1 MQTSYQFRCNF
12 GATLLLSSIFLG
24 SCSKDVT
31 PFITMASESI
41 ARSMASSENPAND
54 LVERSRSLAVRYR
67 TISDH
72 AARIKMLDDIQ
83 ITIRSAA
90 SFHSQHPLDWAD
102 LIQKDKTGHP
112 ELAVEEFLCAEY
124 LLEPE
129 ELITIIRHQ
138 DMRTT
143 PIQLRVACH
152 NSLWRIDPK
161 EAYTR
166 ARNLMFREKPRAGD
180 LLRPQY
186 LEEMLLTVHGHLA
199 DELLLSIAAEE
210 SMEARARSLAMRAV
224 VKRGMVEAAP
234 ILESVF
240 DTEAT
245 NFLIRKDAL
254 LAVLKLDQQ
263 RGISILVNKMP
274 QRTSD
279 IGLFT
284 FMTTLR
290 EQYNIK

>member
-1 MQTSYQFRCNF
+1 MQTSYQFRCNP
-12 GATLLLSSIFLG
+12 GLILLLSCITLI
-24 SCSKDVT
+24 SCAKDVT
-31 PFITMASESI
+31 PFIQESSVII
-41 ARSMASSENPAND
+41 ALNAGSGEHPAND

-67 TISDH
+67 TISGHD
-72 AARIKMLDDIQ
+72 ARLEALNEIRS
-83 ITIRSAA
+83 TIRAAA
-90 SFHSQHPLDWAD
+90 SFNAQHPIDWGN
-102 LIQKDKTGHP
+102 LIQKDKVAHP

-124 LLEPE
+124 LLKPE
-129 ELITIIRHQ
+129 ELITIIRQQ

-143 PIQLRVACH
+143 PLQLRVASH

-186 LEEMLLTVHGHLA
+186 LEEMLLAVHGHLA

-210 SMEARARSLAMRAV
+210 SMEARARSLAMRDV

-234 ILESVF
+234 IFESVF

-263 RGISILVNKMP
+263 RGISILINKMP

-284 FMTTLR
+284 FMTALR

>member
-12 GATLLLSSIFLG
+12 GLTLLLFGSIFI
-24 SCSKDVT
+24 SCAKDVT
-31 PFITMASESI
+31 PFISESSDSI
-41 ARSMASSENPAND
+41 ARRATSGENPAKD

-67 TISDH
+67 TISGYEE
-72 AARIKMLDDIQ
+72 RIQALDEIR
-83 ITIRSAA
+83 ITIRAAA
-90 SFHSQHPLDWAD
+90 SFHTQYPLDWGN
-102 LIQKDKTGHP
+102 LIQEDKAGHP
-112 ELAVEEFLCAEY
+112 ELAVEEFLCADY
-124 LLEPE
+124 LLDPE
-129 ELITIIRHQ
+129 ELIMIIRQQ

-143 PIQLRVACH
+143 PAQLRVACH
-152 NSLWRIDPK
+152 NSLWRIDQK

-166 ARNLMFREKPRAGD
+166 ARNLMFREKTRAGD

-186 LEEMLLTVHGHLA
+186 LEDMLLAVQGHLA

-210 SMEARARSLAMRAV
+210 SMEARARSLAMSAV

-234 ILESVF
+234 IFESVF

-274 QRTSD
+274 QRTND

-284 FMTTLR
+284 FMTALR

>member
-1 MQTSYQFRCNF
+1 
-12 GATLLLSSIFLG
+12 
-24 SCSKDVT
+24 
-31 PFITMASESI
+31 
-41 ARSMASSENPAND
+41 
-54 LVERSRSLAVRYR
+54 
-67 TISDH
+67 
-72 AARIKMLDDIQ
+72 
-83 ITIRSAA
+83 
-90 SFHSQHPLDWAD
+90 
-102 LIQKDKTGHP
+102 
-112 ELAVEEFLCAEY
+112 
-124 LLEPE
+124 
-129 ELITIIRHQ
+129 
-138 DMRTT
+138 
-143 PIQLRVACH
+143 
-152 NSLWRIDPK
+152 
-161 EAYTR
+161 
-166 ARNLMFREKPRAGD
+166 MFREKPRAGD

-186 LEEMLLTVHGHLA
+186 LEEMLLAVHGHLA

>member
-12 GATLLLSSIFLG
+12 GLTLLLSCITII
-24 SCSKDVT
+24 SCAKDVT
-31 PFITMASESI
+31 PFISGSSGIIALEATPSEY
-41 ARSMASSENPAND
+41 PAKS
-54 LVERSRSLAVRYR
+54 LVERSRALAVRYR
-67 TISDH
+67 TIPGYD
-72 AARIKMLDDIQ
+72 ARIQALDEIR
-83 ITIRSAA
+83 ITIRAAA
-90 SFHSQHPLDWAD
+90 SFHAQHPLDWGN
-102 LIQKDKTGHP
+102 LIQEDKAGHP
-112 ELAVEEFLCAEY
+112 ELAVEEFLCADH
-124 LLEPE
+124 LLDPE
-129 ELITIIRHQ
+129 ELITIIRQQ

-143 PIQLRVACH
+143 PVQLRIACH
-152 NSLWRIDPK
+152 SSLWRIDPK

-166 ARNLMFREKPRAGD
+166 ARNLMFREKTRAGD

-186 LEEMLLTVHGHLA
+186 LEDMLLAVQGHLA

-210 SMEARARSLAMRAV
+210 SMEARARSLAMNAV

-234 ILESVF
+234 IFESVF

-279 IGLFT
+279 LGLFT
-284 FMTTLR
+284 FMTALR

>member
-1 MQTSYQFRCNF
+1 MQTSYQFRCNLWL
-12 GATLLLSSIFLG
+12 TLLLSSIMH
-24 SCSKDVT
+24 SACSKGVT
-31 PFITMASESI
+31 PFITSSSSI
-41 ARSMASSENPAND
+41 IALDSSSGEHPAND
-54 LVERSRSLAVRYR
+54 LVERSRALAVRYR
-67 TISDH
+67 TIPGRD
-72 AARIKMLDDIQ
+72 ARSQAMNEIQ
-83 ITIRSAA
+83 ITIRAAA
-90 SFHSQHPLDWAD
+90 SLNAQHPLDWGD
-102 LIQKDKTGHP
+102 LIQKDKAVHH

-124 LLEPE
+124 LLEPK
-129 ELITIIRHQ
+129 ELIAIIRQQ

-143 PIQLRVACH
+143 PIQLRIACH
-152 NSLWRIDPK
+152 DSLWRIDPK

-180 LLRPQY
+180 LLRPRY
-186 LEEMLLTVHGHLA
+186 LEKMLLNVQGHLA
-199 DELLLSIAAEE
+199 NELLLSIAAEGG
-210 SMEARARSLAMRAV
+210 MEARARSLAISAV
-224 VKRGMVEAAP
+224 VKRNMVEAAP
-234 ILESVF
+234 IFESVF

-284 FMTTLR
+284 FMTALR
-290 EQYNIK
+290 EQYNVK

>member
-1 MQTSYQFRCNF
+1 MQTSYQFRGNF
-12 GATLLLSSIFLG
+12 WLTLLLSGISLI
-24 SCSKDVT
+24 SCTKPVT
-31 PFITMASESI
+31 PFISVASESI
-41 ARSMASSENPAND
+41 ALNATTSQDPAKD

-67 TISDH
+67 TVSGYD
-72 AARIKMLDDIQ
+72 ARIQALDEIR
-83 ITIRSAA
+83 ITIRAAA
-90 SFHSQHPLDWAD
+90 SFHTQHPLDWGN
-102 LIQKDKTGHP
+102 LIQEDKGGHP
-112 ELAVEEFLCAEY
+112 ELAVEEFLCADY
-124 LLEPE
+124 LLDSE
-129 ELITIIRHQ
+129 ELITIIRQQ

-143 PIQLRVACH
+143 PTHLRVACH

-166 ARNLMFREKPRAGD
+166 ARNLMFREKTRAGD

-186 LEEMLLTVHGHLA
+186 LEDMLLAVEGHLA

-210 SMEARARSLAMRAV
+210 SMEARARSLAMNAV

-234 ILESVF
+234 IFESVF

-254 LAVLKLDQQ
+254 LAVLKLDPQ

-274 QRTSD
+274 QRTND

-284 FMTTLR
+284 FMTALR

>member
-1 MQTSYQFRCNF
+1 MQTSYQFRCNW
-12 GATLLLSSIFLG
+12 GVTLLLSSIITA
-24 SCSKDVT
+24 SCTKGVT
-31 PFITMASESI
+31 PFITKSSESI
-41 ARSMASSENPAND
+41 ALAVISSEHPAKD
-54 LVERSRSLAVRYR
+54 LVERSRLLAVRYR
-67 TISDH
+67 TISEH
-72 AARIKMLDDIQ
+72 GARSKALNEIQ
-83 ITIRSAA
+83 ITLRAAA
-90 SFHSQHPLDWAD
+90 SLNAQHPLDWGD
-102 LIQKDKTGHP
+102 LIQKDKDRHP

-124 LLEPE
+124 LLDSE
-129 ELITIIRHQ
+129 ELRKIIRQQ

-152 NSLWRIDPK
+152 NSLWRIDSK
-161 EAYTR
+161 EAYAR

-186 LEEMLLTVHGHLA
+186 LEKMLLAVQGHLA

-210 SMEARARSLAMRAV
+210 SMEARARSLAMKDV

-234 ILESVF
+234 IFESVF
-240 DTEAT
+240 DTEST

-254 LAVLKLDQQ
+254 LAVLELDQQ

-284 FMTTLR
+284 FMTALR
-290 EQYNIK
+290 EKYNIK

>member
-1 MQTSYQFRCNF
+1 MQTSCQFRCNF
-12 GATLLLSSIFLG
+12 GLTLLLSG
-24 SCSKDVT
+24 SMLTSCTKDVT
-31 PFITMASESI
+31 PFIKGSSESI
-41 ARSMASSENPAND
+41 ARDATSAEHPAKV

-67 TISDH
+67 TISGYV
-72 AARIKMLDDIQ
+72 ARIQALDEIR
-83 ITIRSAA
+83 ITIRAAA
-90 SFHSQHPLDWAD
+90 SFHAQHPLDWGN
-102 LIQKDKTGHP
+102 LIQEDKAGHP
-112 ELAVEEFLCAEY
+112 ELAVEEFLCADY
-124 LLEPE
+124 LLDPE
-129 ELITIIRHQ
+129 ELIIIIRQQ

-143 PIQLRVACH
+143 PTQLRVACH

-166 ARNLMFREKPRAGD
+166 ARNLMFREKTRAGD
-180 LLRPQY
+180 PLRPQY
-186 LEEMLLTVHGHLA
+186 LEDMLLDVQGHLA

-210 SMEARARSLAMRAV
+210 SMEARARSLAMSAV

-234 ILESVF
+234 IFESVF

-284 FMTTLR
+284 FMTALR

>member
-12 GATLLLSSIFLG
+12 GLTLLLSGIILSA
-24 SCSKDVT
+24 CSKDVT
-31 PFITMASESI
+31 PFMTK
-41 ARSMASSENPAND
+41 SSEVIALDMTSSEHPAKD
-54 LVERSRSLAVRYR
+54 LAERSRSLAVRYR
-67 TISDH
+67 TISEH
-72 AARIKMLDDIQ
+72 ETKIQILNDIQ
-83 ITIRSAA
+83 STIRAAA
-90 SFHSQHPLDWAD
+90 SFNDQHPLEWGN
-102 LIQKDKTGHP
+102 LIQKDKALHP

-129 ELITIIRHQ
+129 ELIVIIRQQ

-180 LLRPQY
+180 LLRPHY
-186 LEEMLLTVHGHLA
+186 LEKMLLAVQGHLA
-199 DELLLSIAAEE
+199 DELLLSIAAEG
-210 SMEARARSLAMRAV
+210 SMEARARSLAMSAV

-234 ILESVF
+234 IFESVF
-240 DTEAT
+240 DTEST

-263 RGISILVNKMP
+263 RGISILINKMP

-290 EQYNIK
+290 EQYNIR